1 MLVVKNYEEFN
12 FRRYSNPW
20 VAQVNNNCI
29 LDFAAKVGG
38 YTGGYN
44 KGEAGQLF
52 ITNPIE
58 GKVYA
63 FGQRDHR
70 GNNGGYK
77 YIKIVNGQPV
87 EIDKA
92 HLIEAL

>member
-20 VAQVNNNCI
+20 VAAVNEI
-29 LDFAAKVGG
+29 GKIDFSAKVGG
-38 YTGGYN
+38 YTGVYG
-44 KGEAGQLF
+44 KGEEGQLY
-52 ITNPIE
+52 ITNPAE

-63 FGQRDHR
+63 YGQKDHR
-70 GNNGGYK
+70 GNNGGYE